1 MATTLSRLAREG
13 ELQRTG
19 KGVYYRPAPTSF
31 GLSIPGASAAAAQ
44 TLNAPLH
51 PAGLSAANAL
61 GLTTQ
66 NPKRPEY
73 ATPAPGPPTALRN
86 AVIHTRRP
94 AARAA
99 LSPEEG
105 AILEILRERARSSDL
120 QPYSGFGSHQMLHT
134 PKVEELTQPLP
145 IRIEFVETAEKV
157 EEVLP
162 TLYEMVTDGLI
173 EVQDTTVVKLAH
185 KSTRPEPMLPHE
197 RQQGQAKL
205 LRVFIGEADKWHDEP
220 LYDAIVK
227 KLRMMDM
234 AGATVYRGIL
244 GYGAKGH
251 QHKTSFFH
259 VSRDMPI
266 MMSVIDSPEKI
277 AAAAEAIEG
286 MLEDGLIVIS
296 DVDMVRLVRSRK
308 VMEAPDAAGPKR

>member
-1 MATTLSRLAREG
+1 MLTKGPARKVTIFINEDTQHHMTALHDSLMAFLMH
-13 ELQRTG
+13 
-19 KGVYYRPAPTSF
+19 KGVS
-31 GLSIPGASAAAAQ
+31 GA
-44 TLNAPLH
+44 T
-51 PAGLSAANAL
+51 
-61 GLTTQ
+61 
-66 NPKRPEY
+66 
-73 ATPAPGPPTALRN
+73 AT
-86 AVIHTRRP
+86 
-94 AARAA
+94 RA
-99 LSPEEG
+99 
-105 AILEILRERARSSDL
+105 
-120 QPYSGFGSHQMLHT
+120 YSGFGSHQMLHT
-134 PKVEELTQPLP
+134 HKVEELTQPLP
-145 IRIEFVETAEKV
+145 IRIEFVETPEKV

-185 KSTRPEPMLPHE
+185 KSTRPEPRLPHE
-197 RQQGQAKL
+197 RRQEPAKL

-234 AGATVYRGIL
+234 AGATVYRGVL

-251 QHKTSFFH
+251 QHKRSFFH

-266 MMSVIDSPEKI
+266 MMSVVDSPGKI
-277 AAAAEAIEG
+277 AVAADAIEG

-308 VMEAPDAAGPKR
+308 VMEAPDAAGSKR

>member
-1 MATTLSRLAREG
+1 MLTKGPAKKVTIFINEDTQHHMTALHDSLMAFLMH
-13 ELQRTG
+13 
-19 KGVYYRPAPTSF
+19 KGVS
-31 GLSIPGASAAAAQ
+31 GA
-44 TLNAPLH
+44 T
-51 PAGLSAANAL
+51 
-61 GLTTQ
+61 
-66 NPKRPEY
+66 
-73 ATPAPGPPTALRN
+73 AT
-86 AVIHTRRP
+86 
-94 AARAA
+94 RA
-99 LSPEEG
+99 
-105 AILEILRERARSSDL
+105 
-120 QPYSGFGSHQMLHT
+120 YSGFGSHQMLHT
-134 PKVEELTQPLP
+134 HKVEELTQPLP
-145 IRIEFVETAEKV
+145 IRIEFVETPEKV

-185 KSTRPEPMLPHE
+185 KSTRPEPRLPHE
-197 RQQGQAKL
+197 RRQEPAKL

-234 AGATVYRGIL
+234 AGATVYRGVL

-251 QHKTSFFH
+251 QHKRSFFH

-266 MMSVIDSPEKI
+266 MMSVVDSPGKI
-277 AAAAEAIEG
+277 AVAADAIEG

-308 VMEAPDAAGPKR
+308 VMEAPDAAGSKR